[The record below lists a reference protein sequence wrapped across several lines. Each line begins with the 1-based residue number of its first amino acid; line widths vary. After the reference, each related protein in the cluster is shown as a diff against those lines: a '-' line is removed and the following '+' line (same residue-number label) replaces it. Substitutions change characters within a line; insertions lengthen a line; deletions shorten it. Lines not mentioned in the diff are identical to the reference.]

1 MYVMVNNPLHN
12 NTYNF
17 PVTELSIYATWGGFV
32 SLGEKSRPV
41 GLLGRH
47 GLQHQVGITLG
58 ELDARMDEW
67 NASLKLS
74 WDNDTL
80 LFQIYSFSSLVQRTI

>member
-58 ELDARMDEW
+58 ELDVRMDEW
-67 NASLKLS
+67 NEKK
-74 WDNDTL
+74 
-80 LFQIYSFSSLVQRTI
+80 IK